1 MARQSLSVLVLLV
14 LCRYAHAQDAPFRI
28 VQDPVAF
35 ERVAVR
41 TGLTAVQAEEVLRTL
56 AVPKEAPPQGIGHA
70 FAEWRARGIDV
81 IPYLLSLLEKDSVER
96 TGLGISQVFLDQNI
110 SLWLAMTDDSRAHRA
125 VIDETK
131 RMLAEKWQTRHEADL
146 VGMFVGALGL
156 IHEEEVLDLLFILQS
171 EEFWQRED
179 APGPLP
185 GSEAEEALNRKQINW
200 KEHLQSRAVQ
210 AIATTGME
218 RAIYALGTGE
228 GINPSARL
236 GLDAYFKTALTR
248 AEGIPSVD
256 YWRERG
262 LPEGRL
268 AEMQDLCQWWQRAVD
283 FGIPIEYAK
292 HLKHALDSLIADP
305 GRDSIDFA
313 LYKALDIDLVPFLL
327 NLLDS
332 EDLPRGSGYSPN
344 QLTKSMVLG
353 FLGQVDDVRARERLL
368 SETIDYLEKPLT
380 TRDDVEFLRCL
391 LYPLLATGSEE
402 GLDLAFALHSD
413 DYWATPEAP
422 EVDMAAFGDR
432 SSDQETELAIWRIK
446 EIAFH
451 ALEFSGTDR
460 ALQAFATGEGINPRF
475 RGGKLLASAF
485 DTCARARV
493 GIVGMPEWYGRP
505 LPKDK
510 LRELEEIYATY
521 GKTYVPERERE
532 DVQRQS
538 YPSQ

>member
-268 AEMQDLCQWWQRAVD
+268 AEMQALCQWWQRAVD

-344 QLTKSMVLG
+344 QLTQSMVLG

-380 TRDDVEFLRCL
+380 TRDDLEFLRCL

-413 DYWATPEAP
+413 AYWATPEAP
-422 EVDMAAFGDR
+422 EVEMAAFGDR

>member
-268 AEMQDLCQWWQRAVD
+268 AEMQALCQWWQRAVD

-327 NLLDS
+327 NPLDS
-332 EDLPRGSGYSPN
+332 AALPRGSGYSPN
-344 QLTKSMVLG
+344 QLTQSMVLG
-353 FLGQVDDVRARERLL
+353 LLGQVDDVRARERLL

-475 RGGKLLASAF
+475 RGGKLLAPAF

>member
-268 AEMQDLCQWWQRAVD
+268 AEMQALCQWWQRAVD

-332 EDLPRGSGYSPN
+332 EDLPRGTGYSPN
-344 QLTKSMVLG
+344 QLTQSMVLG

-422 EVDMAAFGDR
+422 EVEMAAFGDR

-475 RGGKLLASAF
+475 RGGKRLTSAF
-485 DTCARARV
+485 DACARARV

-538 YPSQ
+538 YLSH

>member
-1 MARQSLSVLVLLV
+1 
-14 LCRYAHAQDAPFRI
+14 
-28 VQDPVAF
+28 
-35 ERVAVR
+35 
-41 TGLTAVQAEEVLRTL
+41 VQAEEVLRTL

-70 FAEWRARGIDV
+70 FAECRARGIDV

-268 AEMQDLCQWWQRAVD
+268 AEMQALCQWWQRAVD

-332 EDLPRGSGYSPN
+332 EDLPRGTGYSPN
-344 QLTKSMVLG
+344 QLTQSMVLG

>member
-268 AEMQDLCQWWQRAVD
+268 AEMQALCQWWQRAVD

-332 EDLPRGSGYSPN
+332 EDLPRGTGYSPN
-344 QLTKSMVLG
+344 QLTQSMVLG

-422 EVDMAAFGDR
+422 EVEMAAFGDR

-475 RGGKLLASAF
+475 RGGKRLTSAF
-485 DTCARARV
+485 DACARARV

-532 DVQRQS
+532 DVRRQS

>member
-268 AEMQDLCQWWQRAVD
+268 AEMQALCQWWQRAVD

-292 HLKHALDSLIADP
+292 RLKYTLDVVIADP
-305 GRDSIDFA
+305 GRNSINFA

-332 EDLPRGSGYSPN
+332 EDLPRGTGYSPN
-344 QLTKSMVLG
+344 QLTQSMVLG

-380 TRDDVEFLRCL
+380 TRDDLEFLRCL

-422 EVDMAAFGDR
+422 EVEMAAFGDR

>member
-1 MARQSLSVLVLLV
+1 MIRRLLFSLLLSASWLSADSAAMA
-14 LCRYAHAQDAPFRI
+14 AQIVRDPARFR
-28 VQDPVAF
+28 AAA
-35 ERVAVR
+35 EEL
-41 TGLTAVQAEEVLRTL
+41 GLTESQAEEVLRVLT
-56 AVPKEAPPQGIGHA
+56 VRGEAPPQGVGHA
-70 FAEWRARGIDV
+70 FAEWRERGIDV
-81 IPYLLSLLEKDSVER
+81 IPYLLSLLQEGSAEKL
-96 TGLGISQVFLDQNI
+96 GLGIAQVFLDQQI
-110 SLWLAMTDDSRAHRA
+110 SQWLAMTDDPRAHRA

-131 RMLAEKWQTRHEADL
+131 RRLAEKWQTVHEADL
-146 VGMFVGALGL
+146 VGRFVSALGL

-268 AEMQDLCQWWQRAVD
+268 AEMQALCQWWQRAVD

-332 EDLPRGSGYSPN
+332 EDLPRGTGYSPN
-344 QLTKSMVLG
+344 QLTQSMVLG

>member
-268 AEMQDLCQWWQRAVD
+268 AEMQALCQWWQRAVD

-332 EDLPRGSGYSPN
+332 EDLPRGTGYSPN
-344 QLTKSMVLG
+344 QLTQSMVLG

-422 EVDMAAFGDR
+422 EVEMAAFGDR

-475 RGGKLLASAF
+475 RGGKRLTSAF
-485 DTCARARV
+485 DACARARV

-521 GKTYVPERERE
+521 GKTYVPEQERE

-538 YPSQ
+538 DPSQ

>member
-1 MARQSLSVLVLLV
+1 MA
-14 LCRYAHAQDAPFRI
+14 AQIVRDPARFR
-28 VQDPVAF
+28 AAA
-35 ERVAVR
+35 EEL
-41 TGLTAVQAEEVLRTL
+41 GLTESQAEEVLRVLT
-56 AVPKEAPPQGIGHA
+56 VRGEAPPQGVGHA
-70 FAEWRARGIDV
+70 FAEWRERGIDV
-81 IPYLLSLLEKDSVER
+81 IPYLLSLLQEGSAEKL
-96 TGLGISQVFLDQNI
+96 GLGIAQDFLDQQI
-110 SLWLAMTDDSRAHRA
+110 SQWLAMTDDPRAHRV

-131 RMLAEKWQTRHEADL
+131 RRLAEKWQTVHEADL
-146 VGMFVGALGL
+146 VGRFVNALGL
-156 IHEEEVLDLLFILQS
+156 IHEEEVLDLLFTLQS
-171 EEFWQRED
+171 EEFWRRED
-179 APGPLP
+179 VPGPLP
-185 GSEAEEALNRKQINW
+185 GSEAEEALNHNQRPW
-200 KEHLQSRAVQ
+200 KRRLQFQAVL
-210 AIATTGME
+210 AIARTGME

-228 GINPSARL
+228 GINLDYRD
-236 GLDAYFKTALTR
+236 GLDTYFKTALTR

-292 HLKHALDSLIADP
+292 RLKSTLDVVIADP
-305 GRDSIDFA
+305 GRNSINFA

-332 EDLPRGSGYSPN
+332 EDLPRGTGYSPN
-344 QLTKSMVLG
+344 QLTQSMVLG

>member
-268 AEMQDLCQWWQRAVD
+268 AEMQALCQWWQRAVD

-332 EDLPRGSGYSPN
+332 EDLPRGTGYSPN
-344 QLTKSMVLG
+344 QLTQSMVLG

-446 EIAFH
+446 GIAFH

-475 RGGKLLASAF
+475 RGGKRLTSAF
-485 DTCARARV
+485 DACARARV

-521 GKTYVPERERE
+521 GKTYVPEQERE

-538 YPSQ
+538 DPRQ

>member
-1 MARQSLSVLVLLV
+1 MIRRLLFSLLLSASWLSADSAAMA
-14 LCRYAHAQDAPFRI
+14 AQIVRDPARFR
-28 VQDPVAF
+28 AAA
-35 ERVAVR
+35 EEL
-41 TGLTAVQAEEVLRTL
+41 GLTESQAEEVLRVLT
-56 AVPKEAPPQGIGHA
+56 VRGEAPPQGVGHA
-70 FAEWRARGIDV
+70 FAEWRERGIDV
-81 IPYLLSLLEKDSVER
+81 IPYLLSLLQEGSAEKL
-96 TGLGISQVFLDQNI
+96 GLGIAQVFLDQQI
-110 SLWLAMTDDSRAHRA
+110 SQWLAMTDDPRAHRA

-131 RMLAEKWQTRHEADL
+131 RRLAEKWQTVHEADL
-146 VGMFVGALGL
+146 VGRFVSALGL
-156 IHEEEVLDLLFILQS
+156 IHEEEVLDLLFTLQS
-171 EEFWQRED
+171 EEFWRRED
-179 APGPLP
+179 VPGPLP
-185 GSEAEEALNRKQINW
+185 GSEAEEALNHNQRPW
-200 KEHLQSRAVQ
+200 KRRLQFQAVL

-228 GINPSARL
+228 GINLDSRH
-236 GLDAYFKTALTR
+236 GLDTYFKMALTS

-256 YWRERG
+256 YWREKG
-262 LPEGRL
+262 LPEKRL
-268 AEMQDLCQWWQRAVD
+268 AEMQELCNWWQRAVD

-292 HLKHALDSLIADP
+292 RLKYTLDVVIADP
-305 GRDSIDFA
+305 GRNSINFA

-344 QLTKSMVLG
+344 QLTQSMVLG

-380 TRDDVEFLRCL
+380 TRDNLEFLRCL

-475 RGGKLLASAF
+475 RGGKRLTSAF
-485 DTCARARV
+485 DACARARV

>member
-256 YWRERG
+256 YWREKG
-262 LPEGRL
+262 LPEKRL
-268 AEMQDLCQWWQRAVD
+268 AEMQELCNWWQRAVD

-332 EDLPRGSGYSPN
+332 EDLPRGTGYSPN
-344 QLTKSMVLG
+344 QLTQSMVLG

-475 RGGKLLASAF
+475 RGGKRLTSAF
-485 DTCARARV
+485 DACARARV

-521 GKTYVPERERE
+521 GKTYVPEQERE

-538 YPSQ
+538 DPSQ

>member
-268 AEMQDLCQWWQRAVD
+268 AEMQALCQWWQRAVD

-332 EDLPRGSGYSPN
+332 EDLPRGTGYSPN
-344 QLTKSMVLG
+344 QLTQSMVLG

-475 RGGKLLASAF
+475 RGGKRLTSAF
-485 DTCARARV
+485 DACARARV

-538 YPSQ
+538 DPSH

>member
-1 MARQSLSVLVLLV
+1 
-14 LCRYAHAQDAPFRI
+14 
-28 VQDPVAF
+28 
-35 ERVAVR
+35 
-41 TGLTAVQAEEVLRTL
+41 VQAEEVLRTL

-268 AEMQDLCQWWQRAVD
+268 AEMQALCQWWQRAVD

-292 HLKHALDSLIADP
+292 RLKSTLDVVIADP
-305 GRDSIDFA
+305 GRNSINFA

-332 EDLPRGSGYSPN
+332 EDLPRGTGYSPN
-344 QLTKSMVLG
+344 QLTQSMVLG

-422 EVDMAAFGDR
+422 EVEMAAFGDR

>member
-268 AEMQDLCQWWQRAVD
+268 AEMQALCQWWQRAVD

-344 QLTKSMVLG
+344 QLTQSMVLG

-380 TRDDVEFLRCL
+380 TRDNLEFLRCL

-475 RGGKLLASAF
+475 RGGKRLTSAF
-485 DTCARARV
+485 DACARARV

>member
-268 AEMQDLCQWWQRAVD
+268 AEMQALCQWWQRAVD

-292 HLKHALDSLIADP
+292 RLKYTLDVVIADP
-305 GRDSIDFA
+305 GRNSINFA

-344 QLTKSMVLG
+344 QLTQSMVLG

-380 TRDDVEFLRCL
+380 TRDDLEFLRCL

-475 RGGKLLASAF
+475 RGGKRLTSAF
-485 DTCARARV
+485 DACARARV